1 MKSDVKQYLRIVRN
15 TSSVFR
21 RNIIMLDQIR
31 ENWRDF
37 FTETIGKYGSLTNI
51 KGENAAITLKSLNR
65 IMKPVDNYYNEEAQA
80 LFNDITGEYKKVLS
94 KLDARTQ
101 EDCRCLEIVNKAN
114 ATFQEDYTKYNAEK
128 TEFKKIMGSVKFF
141 KDFMI
146 QQVAVEEASK

>member
-1 MKSDVKQYLRIVRN
+1 MKSDVKQYLRTAKN

-21 RNIIMLDQIR
+21 KNIIMLDQIR
-31 ENWRDF
+31 ENWREF

-65 IMKPVDNYYNEEAQA
+65 IMKPVDNYYNEETQA
-80 LFNDITGEYKKVLS
+80 FFNNVTGEYKQILS
-94 KLDARTQ
+94 KLDVRTE
-101 EDCRCLEIVNKAN
+101 EDCRCLHLINKVS
-114 ATFQEDYTKYNAEK
+114 ATFEEDYKKYNAAK